1 VPTELPLDEPP
12 ALPEQ
17 TPEHVS
23 GPRKAAVLIATLG
36 PELASKVVQQ
46 LDDEEIESLS
56 VQMTQLDSVGKRTAE
71 SVLTELA
78 LATQEQAGIAGGMD
92 MTRDVL
98 EKALGGERAGELMG
112 RISGSSEMRPFEFLR
127 RTPPEKIAALLHGES
142 AQTVAVVVA
151 NLHSGLAAQVLARL
165 PDDERP
171 SVALRIARMGP
182 TSSEVLHQVEELV
195 RRRLTA
201 SVQRE
206 YASAG
211 GTTALAEILGHS
223 DRATERAVLDHL
235 GGHDEELA
243 EEVRSKLFVFED
255 LVKLDDRAAQQ
266 VLREADQKDL
276 VLAIRGAN
284 DEVKEFLMSNMSER
298 GAEMLKEELEVQQP
312 QRKSDIDAAQ
322 GRIVAVVRRL
332 EESGTIILT
341 GTGGED
347 EDEVL

>member
-1 VPTELPLDEPP
+1 MATELPVGEPP
-12 ALPEQ
+12 ALPAQ

-23 GPRKAAVLIATLG
+23 GPQKAAVLIATLG
-36 PELASKVVQQ
+36 PELAAKVVQQ
-46 LDDEEIESLS
+46 LDDEEIETLSL
-56 VQMTQLDSVGKRTAE
+56 QMTQLDSVGHRTTDSILA
-71 SVLTELA
+71 ELA
-78 LATQEQAGIAGGMD
+78 EATREQATVAGMEL
-92 MTRDVL
+92 TREVL

-127 RTPPEKIAALLHGES
+127 RVPSEKIAALLHGE
-142 AQTVAVVVA
+142 ATQTIALVVA
-151 NLHSGLAAQVLARL
+151 NLHSGLAAQVLAQL
-165 PDDERP
+165 PEDERP
-171 SVALRIARMGP
+171 GVALRIARMGP
-182 TSSEVLHQVEELV
+182 TSSEVLQQVEELV

-235 GGHDEELA
+235 GGQDEQLA
-243 EEVRSKLFVFED
+243 DEVRSKLFVFED

-312 QRKSDIDAAQ
+312 QRKTDIDAAQ

-332 EESGTIILT
+332 EETGAIVLSG
-341 GTGGED
+341 GDGED